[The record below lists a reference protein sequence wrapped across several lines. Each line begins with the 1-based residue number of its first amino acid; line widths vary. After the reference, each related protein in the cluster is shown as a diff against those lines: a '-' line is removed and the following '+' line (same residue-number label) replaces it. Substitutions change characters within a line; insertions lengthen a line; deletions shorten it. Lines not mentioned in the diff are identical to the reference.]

1 MVYRLT
7 EMDGLDVFTDEGLH
21 VGLLEDLSVDPET
34 GKILGVVLKNTD
46 EKFLRA
52 MEIET
57 TKGIIIP
64 FSGIKAINDII
75 IIKNIAYSLKEES

>member
-1 MVYRLT
+1 
-7 EMDGLDVFTDEGLH
+7 MDGLDVFTDEGLH

-34 GKILGVVLKNTD
+34 GKILGIVIKNVD
-46 EKFLRA
+46 GKFLRA

-57 TKGIIIP
+57 TKGVIIP

-75 IIKNIAYSLKEES
+75 VVKNVAYSLKEAS

>member
-1 MVYRLT
+1 MVYRLND
-7 EMDGLDVFTDEGLH
+7 MDGLDVFTDEGLH

-34 GKILGVVLKNTD
+34 GKILGIVIKNVD
-46 EKFLRA
+46 GKFLRA

-57 TKGIIIP
+57 TKGVIIP

-75 IIKNIAYSLKEES
+75 VVKNVAYSLKEAS